1 MIDELF
7 YMSGY
12 GAYVWS
18 SFIFTLFCFVGLYGI
33 IKLQLLKE
41 QKKFR
46 LNYNSLSE
54 EKVKIVLKQ
63 ETYQEILN
71 NTSAPKV

>member
-1 MIDELF
+1 
-7 YMSGY
+7 MSGY

-63 ETYQEILN
+63 DTMIKKLLKN
-71 NTSAPKV
+71 KKPKKVKKS

>member
-1 MIDELF
+1 MIDKLF

-54 EKVKIVLKQ
+54 EKVKIVLRK
-63 ETYQEILN
+63 ETYQEILI